1 MRQWAF
7 LAVILFFVFACHENP
22 TTSDKVVRYKIPRG
36 FETPSIPADN
46 LPTAARLELG
56 RRLFYDKRLSKNN
69 NLSCGSCHVLSSAF
83 TDGRTVSPGT
93 NGAMGRRNSPTL
105 ANLAWYP
112 YFMMEGGVPTLEVQ
126 SLSPIH
132 DTVEMGINV
141 LALADKLKSDETIV
155 QLSRLAYGRDPDPYV
170 ITRALACFERSFI
183 SGDSRYDRYLLDA
196 KAFPLTESEE
206 RGRKLFFSE
215 KTACA
220 VCHSGYLF
228 TDFGFYNIGL
238 YEHYKD
244 PGKERDTYLPADSG
258 KFKTPT
264 LRNIELTA
272 PYMHDGSMNSLED
285 VMKHYNEGGKT
296 HSSKDRRIR
305 PLNLTDE
312 QVTDIIA
319 FMKTLTDWNF
329 VQNKDLL
336 PLD

>member
-7 LAVILFFVFACHENP
+7 IALIVLLVFACRES
-22 TTSDKVVRYKIPRG
+22 TVSTDKFVRYKIPAG
-36 FETPSIPADN
+36 FDSPVIPKDN
-46 LPTAARLELG
+46 EPTAARLELG
-56 RRLFYDKRLSKNN
+56 RRLFYDKRLSKND

-83 TDGRTVSPGT
+83 TDGQTVSPGT
-93 NGAMGRRNSPTL
+93 NGSMGRRNSPTL

-126 SLSPIH
+126 SLAPIH
-132 DTVEMGINV
+132 DTIEMGINV
-141 LALADKLKSDETIV
+141 LELADKLKSDKTISR
-155 QLSRLAYGRDPDPYV
+155 LSREAYGRELDAYV
-170 ITRALACFERSFI
+170 IIRAIACFERSFI
-183 SGDSRYDRYLLDA
+183 SGDSRYDRYLLDSRQ
-196 KAFPLTESEE
+196 FPLSEAEE
-206 RGRKLFFSE
+206 RGRKLFFSD

-244 PGKERDTYLPADSG
+244 PGKERESYLPADSG

-272 PYMHDGSMNSLED
+272 PYMHDGSMESLEE
-285 VMKHYNEGGKT
+285 VMNHYNEGGKV
-296 HSSKDRRIR
+296 HFAKDKRIH

-312 QVTDIIA
+312 QVKDIVA

-329 VQNKDLL
+329 VQNKELL

>member
-7 LAVILFFVFACHENP
+7 LGLIVLLILACRETKSSEDKAV
-22 TTSDKVVRYKIPRG
+22 KYKIPFG
-36 FETPSIPADN
+36 FETPFIPADN
-46 LPTAARLELG
+46 QPTSARLELG
-56 RRLFYDKRLSKNN
+56 RRLFYDKRLSKND

-83 TDGRTVSPGT
+83 TDGRRVSPGT
-93 NGAMGRRNSPTL
+93 NGSIGKRNSPTL

-132 DTVEMGINV
+132 DTIEMGINILE
-141 LALADKLKSDETIV
+141 LAGKLSSDKTIAS
-155 QLSRLAYGRDPDPYV
+155 LSLEAYSREIDPYV
-170 ITRALACFERSFI
+170 ITRALACFQRSFM
-183 SGDSRYDRYLLDA
+183 SGDSRYDRYLIDG
-196 KAFPLTESEE
+196 KKFPLSESEE

-228 TDFGFYNIGL
+228 TDFDFYNIGL
-238 YEHYKD
+238 YDHYKD
-244 PGKERDTYLPADSG
+244 TGKERESYLPADSG

-272 PYMHDGSMNSLED
+272 PYMHDGSMESLEE

-296 HSSKDRRIR
+296 HPSKDKSIR

-312 QVTDIIA
+312 QVKDLVA